1 MKFNIL
7 EEDKMRELG
16 FTDHAKT
23 RWYLCKRLKDNITF
37 NLRIS
42 KKSLN
47 GEIDILDELC
57 LQPYPYETMQND
69 TSTIIKKGVDE
80 VMDKLRKAGVI
91 VE

>member
-23 RWYLCKRLKDNITF
+23 GWYLCKRLKDNITF
-37 NLRIS
+37 NLIIS
-42 KKSLN
+42 KKSLK
-47 GEIDILDELC
+47 GDIDILDELC
-57 LQPYPYETMQND
+57 LQPYPYETMKNEA
-69 TSTIIKKGVDE
+69 STIVKKGVDE
-80 VMDKLRKAGVI
+80 VIDKLKKAGVI

>member
-23 RWYLCKRLKDNITF
+23 RWYLCKRLKDKITF
-37 NLRIS
+37 NMTIS
-42 KKSLN
+42 KKSLQ
-47 GEIDILDELC
+47 GEIDVLDELC
-57 LQPYPYETMQND
+57 LQPYPYETMQNEASND
-69 TSTIIKKGVDE
+69 VKKGVDE
-80 VMDKLRKAGVI
+80 VIGNLKKAGVI

>member
-23 RWYLCKRLKDNITF
+23 RWYLCKRLRDKITF
-37 NLRIS
+37 NMTIS
-42 KKSLN
+42 KKSLQ
-47 GEIDILDELC
+47 GEIDVLDELC
-57 LQPYPYETMQND
+57 LQPYPYETIQNEA
-69 TSTIIKKGVDE
+69 SNVVKKGVDE
-80 VMDKLRKAGVI
+80 VINNLKKAGVI